1 MSSPP
6 VSYFLKKAAG
16 VDKASSKPGMWWAR
30 LGVDRV
36 VGVLS
41 GDLSRGGGGGGGSCY
56 AG

>member
-6 VSYFLKKAAG
+6 VSYFLKRAAG
-16 VDKASSKPGMWWAR
+16 VDKGSSKPGMWWAR

-41 GDLSRGGGGGGGSCY
+41 GDLSRGGSCY